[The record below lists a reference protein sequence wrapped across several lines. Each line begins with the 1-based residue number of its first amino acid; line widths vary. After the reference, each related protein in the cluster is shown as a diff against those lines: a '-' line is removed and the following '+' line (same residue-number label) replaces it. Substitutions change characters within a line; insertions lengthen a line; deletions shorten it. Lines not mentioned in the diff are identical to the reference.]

1 MAGSVLQVPGVYRQ
15 SQSERRTPALPT
27 GVPAFVG
34 FVDGAAAVPD
44 GAPSIGQVY
53 GPVALNG
60 KADFPGG
67 ALAYLGD
74 AINGFFDN
82 GGGYCYVIGVR
93 VGAGL
98 APASAARLVDA
109 LALLAALTDVD
120 LVAIPDAAA
129 LLTAASTVDEE
140 QFLQVQRGL
149 LQHCAQATGRVALL
163 DALPGKVAQD
173 LIDSQ
178 VKKLGLASN
187 GAINAA
193 LYHPWIRSVS
203 SDTRFVPPCGHVA
216 GIIAR
221 TDALVGVFRA
231 PANVEILGATDLAA
245 DLDTDSLSLLNE
257 RGVNCLRAFAA
268 RGIRVWG
275 ARTLS
280 IAPEW
285 RFLNVRRLVL
295 TLQRWIDLN
304 MVWAAFEP
312 NVPALWTRIQRE
324 LNHYLDGLWRAGAL
338 QGDTRD
344 QAFYLRC
351 DAELNP
357 PETRDAGQVVTEIGL
372 APAVPGEF
380 IIVSVQHRAGTTELL

>member
-34 FVDGAAAVPD
+34 FVDSAAAVPG
-44 GAPSIGQVY
+44 GAPGIEQVY

-312 NVPALWTRIQRE
+312 NVPARHSPSR
-324 LNHYLDGLWRAGAL
+324 
-338 QGDTRD
+338 
-344 QAFYLRC
+344 
-351 DAELNP
+351 
-357 PETRDAGQVVTEIGL
+357 
-372 APAVPGEF
+372 
-380 IIVSVQHRAGTTELL
+380 